1 MLLTR
6 RLILAACVVVHT
18 QATADEPICNP
29 TELNE
34 YDYIVVGGGTA
45 GSVAAADLARALP
58 DATVLLLDQ
67 GKDYS
72 DEAAV
77 MDKMMNLQVS
87 CYIVHII
94 CYCKAI
100 SLLILIQIKSAR

>member
-1 MLLTR
+1 MMLLTR
-6 RLILAACVVVHT
+6 RLILAACFVAHT
-18 QATADEPICNP
+18 HQVNATDDEPICNP

-77 MDKMMNLQVS
+77 MDNDEFASK
-87 CYIVHII
+87 
-94 CYCKAI
+94 
-100 SLLILIQIKSAR
+100 LLHSTYHMFT